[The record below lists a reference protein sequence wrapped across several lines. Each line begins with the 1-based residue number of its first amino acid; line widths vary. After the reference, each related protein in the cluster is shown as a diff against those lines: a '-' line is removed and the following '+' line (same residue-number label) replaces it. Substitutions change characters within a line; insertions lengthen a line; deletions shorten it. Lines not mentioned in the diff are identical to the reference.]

1 MKNSAIIL
9 FLILFSLTAFAQKPK
24 PSKNPAKTRLAK
36 TTPANAAGGKEAFE
50 KVVNLTNAAERIAAL
65 QKFVEGFPKSDEKTH
80 ALELIVSGRAEIA
93 DEKLRLG
100 DTQSGVKLFKLAV
113 KDAPMPV
120 SDKLFTEVI
129 LQIPTNLFFR
139 DERGAALEA
148 AKMIEEKIDGN
159 ANQLLGLATFY
170 LGTENAAEARR
181 LAEKAIV
188 LKPNLPAAYQTLG
201 LAKRLDFQL
210 EEAANAY
217 AKALELDADSLVS
230 KRSLAEMKRAVG
242 KPAEAV
248 ELYREILTKDESDAA
263 AQTGLILALF
273 DAEKRAEAEQEMTK
287 SLEQNPN
294 NLFLLVGAAYWYAAH
309 EDGAKSVKLANKAVA
324 VEPRY
329 TWAHIALA
337 RGLMQEKRP
346 LEAERTL
353 LAARQH
359 GNFPTL
365 DYELAS
371 ARLAAGFYREA
382 ANELKKTFS
391 VTDDLVETRLGGR
404 VPQKAKSFTE
414 LLAMERRASIFEPL
428 AADSSENAEKLK
440 FLLKFSQQLD
450 SANLNE
456 TAISDA
462 ADEFVKGDD
471 NMKLHRQLY
480 AANRLL
486 EKRTAVPKVLE
497 LTKSAIG
504 GVDAALDVTTPAAA
518 VLADELY
525 DSRTIAISRNEFIIV
540 PDIPRQTLSGILR
553 GRIEMLTGRALQQ
566 QEKPAEAVT
575 RFKRALSILPEKS
588 AWWRDSMW
596 RLGAALQSEGK
607 STESLDAYV
616 KSYTSG
622 APDEAKRIAIE
633 LLYQQINGN
642 LVGLDEKIG
651 AKPMPTIAALP
662 IEEEKSQTV
671 AQITATP
678 AAQTAPILILE
689 TTPEIKR
696 PPRADESALPIAE
709 TKSTPEIL
717 SNQIAETLPK
727 AEKIIE
733 NPVKIETA
741 PTPEIT
747 PTPEVQPSFEAT
759 PNPIPEITPTAEP
772 ITTPTPEAKTE
783 AAPEVLQTPEIKTV
797 TELELK
803 KPETIENQPSADNP
817 DKAQK
822 LIFEPIIIT
831 VPKSEPVKKSKTE
844 EKTTETAVNENP
856 VSEIKSDE
864 TAAAKLDNEKT
875 ALNKTRERIVVE
887 NKPEEVLQCKITTSE
902 ETVSILNS
910 GGSLGVLVGFED
922 GRNVNEITAFS
933 DSPKDLEIRFEPEIG
948 GLSGRAFFVVKSV
961 SANKGEFTVTF
972 ESTCGKKEVLVKVR

>member
-24 PSKNPAKTRLAK
+24 SSKNPAKTKLAK

-50 KVVNLTNAAERIAAL
+50 KAVNLTNAAERIAAL
-65 QKFVEGFPKSDEKTH
+65 QKFVGGFPKSDEKTH

-100 DTQSGVKLFKLAV
+100 DTQSGVKLFKLAI

-120 SDKLFTEVI
+120 SDKLFTKVI
-129 LQIPTNLFFR
+129 LQVPTNLFLR
-139 DERGAALEA
+139 GERGAALEA
-148 AKMIEEKIDGN
+148 AKMIEAKIDGN

-181 LAEKAIV
+181 LAEKAI
-188 LKPNLPAAYQTLG
+188 LIEPNLPAAYQTLG

-210 EEAANAY
+210 EDAANAY
-217 AKALELDADSLVS
+217 AKALELDADSIVS

-242 KPAEAV
+242 KPTEAV
-248 ELYREILTKDESDAA
+248 ELYREILTKDETDAA

-273 DAEKRAEAEQEMTK
+273 DAEKRSEAEQEMAK

-309 EDGAKSVKLANKAVA
+309 EYGAKAVELANKAVA

-353 LAARQH
+353 LAARQY

-365 DYELAS
+365 NYELAS

-382 ANELKKTFS
+382 ANELKKTFA
-391 VTDDLVETRLGGR
+391 VKDDLIITRLGGR
-404 VPQKAKSFTE
+404 VPKQAQSFTE
-414 LLAMERRASIFEPL
+414 LLAMERQASIFEPM
-428 AADSSENAEKLK
+428 AADSPASAEKLK
-440 FLLKFSQQLD
+440 SLLNFSQQID

-456 TAISDA
+456 TAISNA
-462 ADEFVKGDD
+462 ADDFVKGDD

-480 AANRLL
+480 AVNRLL
-486 EKRTAVPKVLE
+486 EKRTAVAKALE
-497 LTKSAIG
+497 LTKAAVG
-504 GVDAALDVTTPAAA
+504 GVDAALNVATPAAA

-525 DSRTIAISRNEFIIV
+525 DSRTIAISRNEFVIV

-553 GRIEMLTGRALQQ
+553 GRIETLTGRALQQ

-575 RFKRALSILPEKS
+575 RFKRALSVLPEKS

-596 RLGAALQSEGK
+596 QLGAALQSEGK
-607 STESLDAYV
+607 PTESLDAYV
-616 KSYTSG
+616 KSYMSG
-622 APDEAKRIAIE
+622 APDVGKRIIIE
-633 LLYQQINGN
+633 SLYQQINGN
-642 LVGLDEKIG
+642 LEGLDEKIG
-651 AKPMPTIAALP
+651 AKPLPTIAALP

-671 AQITATP
+671 AQAIATP
-678 AAQTAPILILE
+678 AAQTAPILE
-689 TTPEIKR
+689 TTPEIK
-696 PPRADESALPIAE
+696 PMPQAGESALPIAE
-709 TKSTPEIL
+709 AKPTPEVL
-717 SNQIAETLPK
+717 SSQIAKTLPK

-741 PTPEIT
+741 PTPETT
-747 PTPEVQPSFEAT
+747 PTPEVQPSFETT
-759 PNPIPEITPTAEP
+759 PKPTPEITPTAEL
-772 ITTPTPEAKTE
+772 ITAPTPAAKTE
-783 AAPEVLQTPEIKTV
+783 TAPEVLPTPEIKTV
-797 TELELK
+797 TEPKLK
-803 KPETIENQPSADNP
+803 KPKTIKNQPSADNP
-817 DKAQK
+817 DKTQK

-831 VPKSEPVKKSKTE
+831 VPKTEAVITPKTE
-844 EKTTETAVNENP
+844 EKIIETAVNENP
-856 VSEIKSDE
+856 VSQIKSDE
-864 TAAAKLDNEKT
+864 TAAVAKADNKKT
-875 ALNKTRERIVVE
+875 TLNKTRSRIVAE
-887 NKPEEVLQCKITTSE
+887 NKPEEVSQCKILTSE
-902 ETVSILNS
+902 EAVSILNS

-922 GRNVNEITAFS
+922 GRSVNEITAFS

-948 GLSGRAFFVVKSV
+948 GLSGRAFFVIKSV
-961 SANKGEFTVTF
+961 SATKGEFTVTF

>member
-1 MKNSAIIL
+1 
-9 FLILFSLTAFAQKPK
+9 
-24 PSKNPAKTRLAK
+24 
-36 TTPANAAGGKEAFE
+36 
-50 KVVNLTNAAERIAAL
+50 
-65 QKFVEGFPKSDEKTH
+65 
-80 ALELIVSGRAEIA
+80 
-93 DEKLRLG
+93 
-100 DTQSGVKLFKLAV
+100 
-113 KDAPMPV
+113 
-120 SDKLFTEVI
+120 
-129 LQIPTNLFFR
+129 
-139 DERGAALEA
+139 
-148 AKMIEEKIDGN
+148 EEKIDGN

-217 AKALELDADSLVS
+217 AKALELDADSIVS

-242 KPAEAV
+242 KPTEAI

-309 EDGAKSVKLANKAVA
+309 EDGAKAVELANKAVA

-365 DYELAS
+365 NYELAS

-456 TAISDA
+456 TTISDA

-504 GVDAALDVTTPAAA
+504 GVDAALDVATPAAA

-622 APDEAKRIAIE
+622 APDEAKRIVIE

-678 AAQTAPILILE
+678 AAQTAPILE
-689 TTPEIKR
+689 TTPEIK
-696 PPRADESALPIAE
+696 PTPRADESSLPMAE

-864 TAAAKLDNEKT
+864 TAAAKLDNGKT
-875 ALNKTRERIVVE
+875 ALNTTRARIVVE
-887 NKPEEVLQCKITTSE
+887 NKPEKALQCKITTSE